1 MNAEEWDDAA
11 EEFGKWVWG
20 GGRKLPGL
28 VRRRAAERGCLKMS
42 WGEFYIWTVW
52 AMAGLN
58 LLTGIGC
65 LWNKNWEHGG
75 MFIAYAVACVFIVFQ
90 VTKAQVR

>member
-1 MNAEEWDDAA
+1 VNAEEWDDAA

-28 VRRRAAERGCLKMS
+28 VRRRAAERRVFEDEL
-42 WGEFYIWTVW
+42 GEFYIWTVW

-65 LWNKNWEHGG
+65 LWNKN
-75 MFIAYAVACVFIVFQ
+75 
-90 VTKAQVR
+90 